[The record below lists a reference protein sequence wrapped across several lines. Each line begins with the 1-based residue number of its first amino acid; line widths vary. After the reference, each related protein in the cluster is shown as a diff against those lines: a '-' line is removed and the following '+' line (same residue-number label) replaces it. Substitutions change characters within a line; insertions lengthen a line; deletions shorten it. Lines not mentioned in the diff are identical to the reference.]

1 VRRERIGQPEARV
14 VARRRVFRAWIA
26 QTDDG
31 TQR

>member
-1 VRRERIGQPEARV
+1 MRGERIRQPEARV

-31 TQR
+31 AQS